1 MTIPPESLLSLGGS
15 TRGRVIAFWLSEE
28 GSNPWGFEFWLFP
41 FQFSSIYSCWASGF
55 FCIMVKKTLYTN
67 VQVTEPQTYF
77 LQSKMLKLGHS
88 KPWQD
93 ALEQLTG
100 ERKMS
105 ARPILQVLLGCHLRL
120 KSINQAPSN
129 FYLKGIFGNNTGV
142 DCIGAPSS

>member
-1 MTIPPESLLSLGGS
+1 MHFDCLKRVPIPEVLNFGYFHFSFHQSILAGH
-15 TRGRVIAFWLSEE
+15 RAFSVLW
-28 GSNPWGFEFWLFP
+28 
-41 FQFSSIYSCWASGF
+41 C
-55 FCIMVKKTLYTN
+55 KKTLHTS
-67 VQVTEPQTYF
+67 VQLIEPQTNF
-77 LQSKMLKLGHS
+77 LQSKMIKLGHS

-142 DCIGAPSS
+142 GCIGAPSS